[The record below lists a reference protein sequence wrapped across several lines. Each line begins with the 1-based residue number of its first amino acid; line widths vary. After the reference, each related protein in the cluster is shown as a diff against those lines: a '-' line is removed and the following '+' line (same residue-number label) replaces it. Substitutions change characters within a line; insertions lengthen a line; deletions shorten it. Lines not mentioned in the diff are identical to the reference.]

1 MERMNSMKEKVNV
14 TGVPETMIQTLY
26 ARAKESGKENAKIHD
41 DMAAEMVSGLDYDF
55 SKADQDKAMSYG
67 VIARTIVL
75 DEMVEKYLSGHP
87 NTIVVNIASG
97 LDTRCYRMQEKY
109 VRWYNVDLPE
119 TMKIREKFLTENGPV
134 YQIAKSAMDASY
146 TNEMEYGGENVLVI
160 IEGLS
165 MYLSE
170 ADVLQMLSIIEK
182 TFRNVTVMI
191 ETMSPFVVKH
201 IKEKSIEGSHAKFTW
216 GVKNGKN
223 LQRLVPAFTYK
234 GEVSLVEGMKKMIP
248 IYCGKEGS
256 SEAGRIPYYAGRR
269 PRTKFDFKCV
279 CSTKTK
285 QVELRI

>member
-1 MERMNSMKEKVNV
+1 MKEKVNV
-14 TGVPETMIQTLY
+14 TGLPETMIQTLY

-41 DMAAEMVSGLDYDF
+41 DMAVEMVSRLDYDF

-97 LDTRCYRMQEKY
+97 LDTRCYRMQGKY

-119 TMKIREKFLTENGPV
+119 TMKIREKFITENGSIS
-134 YQIAKSAMDASY
+134 QIAKSAMDASY
-146 TNEMEYGGENVLVI
+146 IDDIEYGGENVLVI

-170 ADVLQMLSIIEK
+170 ADVLQMMSIIEK
-182 TFRNVTVMI
+182 TFRKVTVMI

-216 GVKNGKN
+216 GVKNGTA
-223 LQRLVPAFTYK
+223 LAALLPDFRLVEEHGLT
-234 GEVSLVEGMKKMIP
+234 EGMAVFVP
-248 IYCGKEGS
+248 IYKVLDKLTVVRNISNKIIVMEK
-256 SEAGRIPYYAGRR
+256 R
-269 PRTKFDFKCV
+269 
-279 CSTKTK
+279 
-285 QVELRI
+285 

>member
-1 MERMNSMKEKVNV
+1 MKEKVNV

-41 DMAAEMVSGLDYDF
+41 DMAVEMVSRLDYDF

-97 LDTRCYRMQEKY
+97 LDTRCYRMQGKY

-119 TMKIREKFLTENGPV
+119 TMKIREKFLTENGSIS
-134 YQIAKSAMDASY
+134 QIAKSAMDASY
-146 TNEMEYGGENVLVI
+146 IDDIEYGGENVLVI

-170 ADVLQMLSIIEK
+170 ADVLQMMSIIEK
-182 TFRNVTVMI
+182 TFRKVTVMI

-201 IKEKSIEGSHAKFTW
+201 IKEKSIEGSNAKFTW
-216 GVKNGKN
+216 GVKNGKM
-223 LQRLVPAFTYK
+223 LAELLSGFRLI
-234 GEVSLVEGMKKMIP
+234 EEHSLTEGMAEFVPVYKLLGKIP
-248 IYCGKEGS
+248 AIRNISNNIIVLERK
-256 SEAGRIPYYAGRR
+256 
-269 PRTKFDFKCV
+269 
-279 CSTKTK
+279 
-285 QVELRI
+285 

>member
-41 DMAAEMVSGLDYDF
+41 DMAAEMVSRLDYDF
-55 SKADQDKAMSYG
+55 SKADQDMAMNYG

-170 ADVLQMLSIIEK
+170 ADVLQMMSIIEK
-182 TFRNVTVMI
+182 TFQNVTVMI

-216 GVKNGKN
+216 GVKNGKIYRD
-223 LQRLVPAFTYK
+223 LFLPLLIK
-234 GEVSLVEGMKKMIP
+234 GRSVS
-248 IYCGKEGS
+248 
-256 SEAGRIPYYAGRR
+256 
-269 PRTKFDFKCV
+269 
-279 CSTKTK
+279 
-285 QVELRI
+285 